1 MNLMTSGATYNDASF
16 ATTGLIGVNECEQIA
31 DMMESAENQTV
42 SAYVFCGCIT
52 FHMEVFLHCDCIIPD
67 DGYNIKQTQGDLC
80 KSGDGL
86 SQWGCLGV
94 LGLEVHIVDP

>member
-1 MNLMTSGATYNDASF
+1 MHLMTSGTTNKDAPSAMGF
-16 ATTGLIGVNECEQIA
+16 NECEQIA
-31 DMMESAENQTV
+31 DMMEIAENKRLSEHMCFV
-42 SAYVFCGCIT
+42 GAIT

-67 DGYNIKQTQGDLC
+67 DRYNIKQTQEDLR